1 METRRNRI
9 GNSCLVLFHVARK
22 GEIGGII
29 RKSVIFSGGEEYLLG
44 ILFYGTGGIFE
55 QEIRGIFQC
64 VCVWNTMVNVKL
76 LNPWRISFL
85 KLRANSNLRL
95 RNSRDKIERS

>member
-64 VCVWNTMVNVKL
+64 VCGTRWLT
-76 LNPWRISFL
+76 LNFL
-85 KLRANSNLRL
+85 IHGEFHS
-95 RNSRDKIERS
+95 